1 MITKAVSVAAVLA
14 TPGDQ
19 RDTGMKPP
27 NSNRFMLLRDRS
39 RSVSVSGRLPSPSP
53 AAKRRAEDEAAKAGK
68 AARIDANSLFLSM
81 EVVEKKIAQ
90 GRKAAD
96 KLKSSLIKDES
107 CNSFLKEFLGGVID
121 SLDSMADAVEALSS
135 VAVDGQAAP
144 LPPHQSGDKGKH
156 HTSRSQV
163 RDIPVEPTPAEV
175 KKKKFISTVREAE
188 KSVLVFGLDLGKVPT
203 MNTGTLA
210 RKVTED
216 ITAKA
221 SVVDGKTNGR
231 PKEDTVAV
239 LEDTLSMMKGMEF
252 FGKVTKPYANKNNA
266 DDAANGT
273 FHSLPVKM
281 MFKDK
286 DAKMVAEKVLR
297 SNCKV
302 NCTTP
307 YPIMLRKAIKRT
319 IDSQKVSFPDE
330 FIQVKVDP
338 EAGALKVSRRLNGKW
353 TNDTAVIALSEA
365 DMDLSNGRSTV
376 SDAHMEVEGAQPPL

>member
-53 AAKRRAEDEAAKAGK
+53 AAKRRAEDEAAKSGK
-68 AARIDANSLFLSM
+68 AARIDVNSMFLSM

-163 RDIPVEPTPAEV
+163 RDTP
-175 KKKKFISTVREAE
+175 S
-188 KSVLVFGLDLGKVPT
+188 
-203 MNTGTLA
+203 
-210 RKVTED
+210 
-216 ITAKA
+216 
-221 SVVDGKTNGR
+221 
-231 PKEDTVAV
+231 
-239 LEDTLSMMKGMEF
+239 
-252 FGKVTKPYANKNNA
+252 
-266 DDAANGT
+266 
-273 FHSLPVKM
+273 
-281 MFKDK
+281 
-286 DAKMVAEKVLR
+286 
-297 SNCKV
+297 
-302 NCTTP
+302 
-307 YPIMLRKAIKRT
+307 
-319 IDSQKVSFPDE
+319 
-330 FIQVKVDP
+330 
-338 EAGALKVSRRLNGKW
+338 GAHPS
-353 TNDTAVIALSEA
+353 
-365 DMDLSNGRSTV
+365 
-376 SDAHMEVEGAQPPL
+376 

>member
-1 MITKAVSVAAVLA
+1 MITKAISVAAVLA

-68 AARIDANSLFLSM
+68 AARI
-81 EVVEKKIAQ
+81 
-90 GRKAAD
+90 
-96 KLKSSLIKDES
+96 
-107 CNSFLKEFLGGVID
+107 
-121 SLDSMADAVEALSS
+121 DAVEALSS

-252 FGKVTKPYANKNNA
+252 FGKVTKPYANKKNA

-353 TNDTAVIALSEA
+353 TNDTAVIALTEA
-365 DMDLSNGRSTV
+365 DMDLSNGRSFV
-376 SDAHMEVEGAQPPL
+376 SDTHMEVEGAQPPL